1 MQNDKKYWNK
11 WYGLVLL
18 LLLVQIIMYWLITL
32 HYQSKP

>member
-1 MQNDKKYWNK
+1 MRNDKKYWNK

-32 HYQSKP
+32 YYQSKP

>member
-1 MQNDKKYWNK
+1 MYNDKKYWNK

-32 HYQSKP
+32 YYQSKP